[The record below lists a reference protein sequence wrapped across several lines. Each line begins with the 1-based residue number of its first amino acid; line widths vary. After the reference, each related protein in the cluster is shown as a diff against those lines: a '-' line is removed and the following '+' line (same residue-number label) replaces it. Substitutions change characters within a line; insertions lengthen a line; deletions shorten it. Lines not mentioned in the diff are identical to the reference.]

1 MGVEDPSLEIPA
13 LRENPFHARPLEIG
27 KSNLLVGRDNIAGT
41 WTRFLKQRNPRMV
54 LLIGE
59 NGSGR
64 TSLIRCVAEE
74 AGKYVHL
81 DMFPSANRSKSI
93 LDEIYGSL
101 IGFEVP
107 SSSQELVSRLV
118 QYTEDSEGPMPL
130 ISLDYTSADGK
141 TLSDTIAVLL
151 ASLERLRAL
160 VVVTLTTDQ
169 RAQWP
174 ENLVQRFD
182 HNEVLRPLSADEV
195 SELCQKRVAAVAR
208 TGWKLPEDAL
218 DNLMEKS
225 SGIPT
230 RVMRAMR
237 DMVDYERSNP
247 REVKYDSEIEE
258 SVEEELLDTEN
269 SENDDLDTQ
278 EQEEE
283 SGFDLDLD
291 ALEKEE
297 SITIPTAVSNPPPL
311 PMAGAFGRI
320 AARNRNFII
329 ENQRYNKETAPE
341 YTPEPESL
349 PQNQLWME
357 EGSEPAVLQEL
368 VSEEPML
375 VDDTRHISNT
385 GPYVAPEET
394 NEGLLSQL
402 FDALKLPN
410 GMGLADLLAA
420 MRRPIIGQRE
430 SNPLDI
436 STLRN
441 LSRNE
446 AMLVEIGSERKFS
459 PSDTRLLD
467 RLNIKRPRLSQM
479 CNRLYRAGIM
489 SVQQKGKSRMFGL
502 TNDARAQLV
511 AWGMM
516 EGSQ

>member
-1 MGVEDPSLEIPA
+1 MGVDDPPLAIPA

-27 KSNLLVGRDNIAGT
+27 KSGLLVGRDNIAGT

-64 TSLIRCVAEE
+64 TSLMRCVAEE
-74 AGKYVHL
+74 SGKYVHL
-81 DMFPSANRSKSI
+81 DMFPNANRSKSI

-107 SSSQELVSRLV
+107 SSTQELVSRLV
-118 QYTEDSEGPMPL
+118 QFTDDSDGPMPL

-141 TLSDTIAVLL
+141 SLADTIAVLL

-182 HNEVLRPLSADEV
+182 HNEVLKPLSADEV
-195 SELCQKRVAAVAR
+195 SELCQRRVATVSR
-208 TGWKLPEDAL
+208 TGWKIPEDAL

-230 RVMRAMR
+230 RVMRIMR
-237 DMVDYERSNP
+237 DMVDFERSNP
-247 REVKYDSEIEE
+247 REIKYDPDIEE
-258 SVEEELLDTEN
+258 AALEDLTDGEN
-269 SENDDLDTQ
+269 SEDEDLSI
-278 EQEEE
+278 EHEEEE
-283 SGFDLDLD
+283 SSFDLDLD
-291 ALEKEE
+291 ALENEE
-297 SITIPTAVSNPPPL
+297 SFIAPAIVSPPPSL
-311 PMAGAFGRI
+311 PMAGSFGRI
-320 AARNRNFII
+320 VARNRNYIN
-329 ENQRYNKETAPE
+329 ENKRYDKETAPE
-341 YTPEPESL
+341 ITPEPETL

-357 EGSEPAVLQEL
+357 EGSEPVILQEMVPEEPL
-368 VSEEPML
+368 PMDDVEHFPSSDPQIVSEE
-375 VDDTRHISNT
+375 S
-385 GPYVAPEET
+385 
-394 NEGLLSQL
+394 NEGLLQQL

-430 SNPLDI
+430 SNPLDV

-446 AMLVEIGSERKFS
+446 AILVEVGSVRKFS
-459 PSDTRLLD
+459 PSDNRLLD

-489 SVQQKGKSRMFGL
+489 SAQQKGKSRMFGL